1 MIALLLLCQDW
12 TELAA
17 KVEKVNGN
25 VYLTFQPIELS
36 TLRVSAAF
44 ERAQVYGV
52 TGKVEFEASDR
63 VLRFAKKA
71 EIAEVVLF
79 GCAADAK
86 VEVLKSESKRAARKI
101 ADKDLEEIGDFKPTF
116 YWVLLEEKFDGERDT
131 ELPGV
136 EGKFPKDFVK
146 QARIEG
152 TAKLRDGRVVN
163 VSGKGFKVVD
173 APNGLGAGGYHL
185 IPFRS
190 IAVDR
195 DEIALGTKL
204 FLREA
209 VGMKLPDGSVHDGI
223 FYAHDVGGGI
233 QGKRIDLFTGM
244 GRQQSVY
251 EKAGIS
257 NMKAL
262 KVYRVKD

>member
-1 MIALLLLCQDW
+1 MIPLLALLCQDW
-12 TELAA
+12 TELPA
-17 KVEKVNGN
+17 KIEKVQGN
-25 VYLTFQPIELS
+25 VYVTFQPIALS
-36 TLRVSAAF
+36 ALRVSADF
-44 ERAQVYGV
+44 DRAQAWGV
-52 TGKVEFEASDR
+52 DGKVDAEVSGRA
-63 VLRFAKKA
+63 LRFAKRP
-71 EIAEVVLF
+71 EVAEVVLF
-79 GCAADAK
+79 GCAGDVK
-86 VEVLKSESKRAARKI
+86 VEIWKSESKREARKI
-101 ADKDLEEIGDFKPTF
+101 AEKDLEEVGDFKPTF
-116 YWVLLEEKFDGERDT
+116 YWVLLEEKFDGERDR
-131 ELPGV
+131 ELPGI

-163 VSGKGFKVVD
+163 VWGKGFKVVD

-204 FLREA
+204 FIREA
-209 VGMKLPDGSVHDGI
+209 VGMKLPDGSVHDGM

-233 QGKRIDLFTGM
+233 QGKRIDFFTGP
-244 GRQQSVY
+244 GRQQSVF
-251 EKAGIS
+251 EKAGLS

-262 KVYRVKD
+262 KLYRVK